1 MKNMKKILSY
11 VLVAALASAL
21 TLGLDHRFG
30 ASGAEYT
37 KLDQLQDLIEE
48 RFIGEED
55 STLMQDAAA
64 DAMVRSLGDR
74 WSYYIS
80 AADFGAYQEQ
90 MENAYVGVG
99 ITIQLREDGYLD
111 IIQVTP
117 GGPAEAAG
125 IQPGDI
131 LRQVGGRDVAELGID
146 ETKNQVR
153 GEENTT
159 VELTVERQAAE
170 QTISVTR
177 AYFEVPV
184 VEWEM
189 LEGNV
194 GYIHIF
200 NFDGRCAEET
210 IAAVEQLRADGAE
223 YLLFDVRNNPGG
235 YKDELCKVLDYLLPE
250 GPLFRSEY
258 YDGSTHVDESG
269 PDFVDMPMAVLV
281 NSESYSAAEFFAAA
295 LREYDAGFIVGE
307 KTVGKGYFQQTYELL
322 DGSAVGL
329 SVGRYFTPDGVSLA
343 NVGLEPDVGVEIDD
357 ETFAQIYYGTLNPA
371 EDPQIQAAID
381 TLKTGNNLD

>member
-1 MKNMKKILSY
+1 MKKINQSLSY
-11 VLVAALASAL
+11 VLVALLAGTATFAFVTRSMP
-21 TLGLDHRFG
+21 
-30 ASGAEYT
+30 ENYT
-37 KLDQLQDLIEE
+37 KLEQLSDLIGE

-55 STLMQDAAA
+55 PTAMQDAAA

-74 WSYYIS
+74 WSYYIP
-80 AADFGAYQEQ
+80 AAEYGSYQEQ
-90 MENAYVGVG
+90 MDNAYVGVG

-111 IIQVTP
+111 VVQVTP

-125 IQPGDI
+125 MVPGDI
-131 LRQVGGRDVAELGID
+131 LRQVDGRDVAELGIN
-146 ETKNQVR
+146 ETRNLVR
-153 GEENTT
+153 GEENTA
-159 VELTVERQAAE
+159 VNLTVLRSGAE
-170 QTISVTR
+170 QTIEVTR
-177 AYFEVPV
+177 AYFETPV
-184 VEWEM
+184 VESEM
-189 LEGNV
+189 LEDGI
-194 GYIHIF
+194 GYIHIL

-210 IAAVEQLRADGAE
+210 IAAVEQLRADGAVA
-223 YLLFDVRNNPGG
+223 LLFDVRNNPGG
-235 YKDELCKVLDYLLPE
+235 YKDELCKVLDHLLPE

-343 NVGLEPDVGVEIDD
+343 NVGLEPDVSVEVDD